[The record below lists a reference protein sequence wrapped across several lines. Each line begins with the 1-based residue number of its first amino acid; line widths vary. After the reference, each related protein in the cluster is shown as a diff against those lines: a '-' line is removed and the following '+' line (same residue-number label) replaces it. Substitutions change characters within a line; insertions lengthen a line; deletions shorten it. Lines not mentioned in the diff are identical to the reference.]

1 MDEMLALLGDHFPC
15 FLFQQLFLER
25 LPEDI
30 RVQLVDSE
38 ADDYRHLAKKA
49 DALWASRDMSF
60 STNAVQRRLS
70 SQQLKAKH
78 PTTPTADDLCYY
90 HRSFGQ
96 AARKCTK
103 PCSWSGKEQAIV
115 AMAASHNTG
124 LFFLWDKISGR
135 QFLVDTGAEISVIPA
150 TASDKRNT
158 PDKQG
163 PLLSAANGTT
173 IKTYG
178 SRIVPLQFASKG
190 YQWSFTIADVSRPL
204 LGADFLRSNSILV
217 DLKGRRLVDAE
228 TYHSVP
234 LGATRTPAL
243 HLNAVTNN
251 QYNTLLSKFP
261 EITMPVFTQAAIK
274 HTVEH
279 FISTKGPPVHARPR
293 RLCPDKLVAAKAE
306 FANMEAMGL
315 IRRSSS
321 PWASPLHMVPKAS
334 GGWRPC
340 GDYRRLNDITIP
352 DKNPVPHIHD
362 FSAQLAGKKIFSKID
377 LVHQIPVTAE
387 DIPKTAIITPF
398 GLYEFL
404 RMPFGLKNAAQAFQR
419 LMDTVCQG
427 LDFTFVYIDDI
438 LVASEDEDT
447 HLDHLHQL
455 FQRLKDYGL
464 VVNVSKCKFGVE
476 SLDFLGHHIN
486 CDGIVQLPDKVS
498 VITEYPQPETV
509 KALQEFVGMVN
520 FYHRFIP
527 AAAQLMSPLFEALTS
542 QTKTLVWNDT
552 MTQAFDN
559 IKKALAKATLLAFL

>member
-1 MDEMLALLGDHFPC
+1 M
-15 FLFQQLFLER
+15 
-25 LPEDI
+25 
-30 RVQLVDSE
+30 
-38 ADDYRHLAKKA
+38 
-49 DALWASRDMSF
+49 
-60 STNAVQRRLS
+60 
-70 SQQLKAKH
+70 
-78 PTTPTADDLCYY
+78 
-90 HRSFGQ
+90 
-96 AARKCTK
+96 
-103 PCSWSGKEQAIV
+103 
-115 AMAASHNTG
+115 
-124 LFFLWDKISGR
+124 
-135 QFLVDTGAEISVIPA
+135 
-150 TASDKRNT
+150 
-158 PDKQG
+158 
-163 PLLSAANGTT
+163 
-173 IKTYG
+173 
-178 SRIVPLQFASKG
+178 PLQFASKG

-204 LGADFLRSNSILV
+204 LGADFLRTNSLLV

-243 HLNAVTNN
+243 HLNAVTSN
-251 QYNTLLSKFP
+251 QYNTLLSQFP

-321 PWASPLHMVPKAS
+321 LWASPLHMVPKAS

-352 DKNPVPHIHD
+352 DKYPVPHIHD

-377 LVHQIPVTAE
+377 LVRGYHQIPVTAE

-419 LMDTVCQG
+419 LMGTVCQG

-486 CDGIVQLPDKVS
+486 CDGIVHHPLSHHQLTLCDPGNAHISSKYGTCLVLVS
-498 VITEYPQPETV
+498 
-509 KALQEFVGMVN
+509 
-520 FYHRFIP
+520 
-527 AAAQLMSPLFEALTS
+527 
-542 QTKTLVWNDT
+542 TLPS
-552 MTQAFDN
+552 
-559 IKKALAKATLLAFL
+559 